1 MLFCRLYTQMES
13 IFRIREYKVLF
24 YRLLL
29 AYLFYF
35 IARVLFLI
43 YNYSLLGVETTYEF
57 LRLYYYGLAF
67 DTTAILYVNSL
78 FILLSLLPLKF
89 SKTATYQRF
98 LFYVYFISNLIAYS
112 LNFVDFIYYKYNF
125 SRTTI
130 SVINILRDENH
141 ITGMLLRFLI
151 TYWHVLF
158 LFILVSFFWIY
169 LYKKYN
175 VKRESLVIKPTYY
188 YG

>member
-1 MLFCRLYTQMES
+1 MES

-57 LRLYYYGLAF
+57 FRLYYYGLAF

-78 FILLSLLPLKF
+78 FILLSLLPF
-89 SKTATYQRF
+89 NFNKTATYQRF
-98 LFYVYFISNLIAYS
+98 LFYVYFMLYN
-112 LNFVDFIYYKYNF
+112 IYYLQYNLLDIY
-125 SRTTI
+125 I
-130 SVINILRDENH
+130 S
-141 ITGMLLRFLI
+141 
-151 TYWHVLF
+151 
-158 LFILVSFFWIY
+158 
-169 LYKKYN
+169 
-175 VKRESLVIKPTYY
+175 
-188 YG
+188 